1 MSENKNCEQINI
13 DLDCE
18 AAINKAKKLYF
29 EGSIFAIPTDTIYGF
44 AANPFNLDAVKK
56 ISEIKNRDIEKKYIM
71 LIGNLELLLKY
82 IEVKT
87 ENHLDFLL
95 AIWPNPVSV
104 IFNLNSKTSE
114 VLNAKTAAFRI
125 PNNRF
130 CSKLLN
136 EIKMPLIS
144 TSVNRGGQPFLNDRN
159 LIEDEFGLELSAIF
173 FTEKKSFV
181 QESTIID
188 LSQNVPK
195 LIREGKIKFEDILAK
210 YK

>member
-1 MSENKNCEQINI
+1 MIEGKTCEQINI
-13 DLDCE
+13 DLNSDT
-18 AAINKAKKLYF
+18 AIIKAKKLYF
-29 EGSIFAIPTDTIYGF
+29 EGSIFALPTDTIYGF
-44 AANPFNLDAVKK
+44 AANPFNEDAVQK
-56 ISEIKNRDIEKKYIM
+56 INEIKKRDTEKKYIM
-71 LIGNLELLLKY
+71 LIGSLELLLKY

-95 AIWPNPVSV
+95 TIWPNPVSV
-104 IFNLNSKTSE
+104 IFSLNSKTSE

-130 CSKLLN
+130 CIRLLN
-136 EIKMPLIS
+136 ELKMPLIS
-144 TSVNRGGQPFLNDRN
+144 TSINRGGQPFLNDRN
-159 LIEDEFGLELSAIF
+159 LIEDEFGLDLSAIF
-173 FTEKKSFV
+173 YTEKKSYV

>member
-1 MSENKNCEQINI
+1 MIENKNCEHINI
-13 DLDCE
+13 DFSSD
-18 AAINKAKKLYF
+18 AAIIKAKELYF
-29 EGSIFAIPTDTIYGF
+29 EGLIFALPTDTIYGF
-44 AANPFNLDAVKK
+44 AANPFNSDAVQK
-56 ISEIKNRDIEKKYIM
+56 IDEIKKRDSEKKYIM
-71 LIGNLELLLKY
+71 LIGSLELLLKY

-104 IFNLNSKTSE
+104 ILSLNSKTSNI
-114 VLNAKTAAFRI
+114 LNAKTAAFRI

-130 CSKLLN
+130 CIRLLN
-136 EIKMPLIS
+136 ELKMPLIS
-144 TSVNRGGQPFLNDRN
+144 TSINKGGQPFLNDRN
-159 LIEDEFGLELSAIF
+159 MIDEEFGHNLSAIF
-173 FTEKKSFV
+173 YTDKKSYI

>member
-1 MSENKNCEQINI
+1 MIEGKTCEQINI
-13 DLDCE
+13 DIDCD
-18 AAINKAKKLYF
+18 AAIIKAKKLYF
-29 EGSIFAIPTDTIYGF
+29 EGSIFALPTDTIYGF
-44 AANPFNLDAVKK
+44 AANPFNEDAVQK
-56 ISEIKNRDIEKKYIM
+56 ISEIKRRDTEKKYIM
-71 LIGNLELLLKY
+71 LIGSLELLLKY

-104 IFNLNSKTSE
+104 IFNLNSRTSE
-114 VLNAKTAAFRI
+114 VLNAETAAFRI

-130 CSKLLN
+130 CIRLLN
-136 EIKMPLIS
+136 ELKMPLIS

-159 LIEDEFGLELSAIF
+159 LIEDEFGLDLAAIF
-173 FTEKKSFV
+173 YTEKKSYV

-188 LSQNVPK
+188 LSKNVPK
-195 LIREGKIKFEDILAK
+195 LIREGKIKFDDILAK

>member
-1 MSENKNCEQINI
+1 MNEDKTCQQINI
-13 DLDCE
+13 DFDCD
-18 AAINKAKKLYF
+18 AALIKAKKLYF

-44 AANPFNLDAVKK
+44 TANPFNLDAVQR
-56 ISEIKNRDIEKKYIM
+56 ISEIKKRDIEKKYIM

-95 AIWPNPVSV
+95 AIWPNPISV
-104 IFNLNSKTSE
+104 ILNLNSKTSE

-136 EIKMPLIS
+136 DLKMPLIS

-173 FTEKKSFV
+173 YTEKKSYV

>member
-44 AANPFNLDAVKK
+44 AANPFNLEAVKK